1 MKPVALIVDDSELQR
16 YVLRSALEEGYDVR
30 AADSV
35 AAALAALTFWGAPDL
50 ACIDWQL
57 GDGDGG
63 AICRALRQRD
73 GGATATIVVISGSP
87 DPDLRACAQKAGA
100 DAVLEKTGDLTALA
114 AAIAALVRRRAGG

>member
-16 YVLRSALEEGYDVR
+16 YVLRSALAPGHDVR
-30 AADSV
+30 EADSV
-35 AAALAALTFWGAPDL
+35 AAALATEGVPHL